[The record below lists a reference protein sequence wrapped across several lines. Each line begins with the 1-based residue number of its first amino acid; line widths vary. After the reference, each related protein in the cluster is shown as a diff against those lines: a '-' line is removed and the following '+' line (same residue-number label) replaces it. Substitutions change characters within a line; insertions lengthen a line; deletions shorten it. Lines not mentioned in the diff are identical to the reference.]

1 MVSDVCSGFL
11 VFFAFFV
18 VFFSSRRRHTRCAL
32 VTGVQTCA
40 LPISFNQPV
49 RRSRPSAPAVAI
61 QRLCWCWDTT
71 RRLLREW
78 ATASAW
84 RVEVRAR
91 KAANRGS
98 RLETNRQ
105 STRTLGSRL
114 RAILAKIGRAHV

>member
-1 MVSDVCSGFL
+1 MI
-11 VFFAFFV
+11 
-18 VFFSSRRRHTRCAL
+18 RRPPRYTRTDTL
-32 VTGVQTCA
+32 FPYTT
-40 LPISFNQPV
+40 LF
-49 RRSRPSAPAVAI
+49 RS
-61 QRLCWCWDTT
+61 CGWDTT

-78 ATASAW
+78 ATASAG

-114 RAILAKIGRAHV
+114 RAILARLFQSPGLFTTNQGFSTKTPVLP